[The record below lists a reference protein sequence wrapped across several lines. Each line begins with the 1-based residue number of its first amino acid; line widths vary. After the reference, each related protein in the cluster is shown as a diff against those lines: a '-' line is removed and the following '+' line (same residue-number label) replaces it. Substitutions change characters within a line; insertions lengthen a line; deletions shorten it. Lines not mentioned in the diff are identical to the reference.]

1 MCVFAGMSWATVAG
15 IKACAHLLQQA
26 VTAQPEPPPSLGIN
40 KPALL
45 RVCWAWC
52 LHRAACGLLPIE
64 QRSLDLE
71 RLEATAAASATP
83 APVPSLELNTF
94 IGQWCAMVDQLPI
107 GAMSRVPPT
116 NSDLASVLDL
126 FDGRLWHFM
135 FQCVSTHRPTGLPPL
150 ALQDAEALMHAV
162 GDAAGVAVAD
172 IAEVISIPWAPV
184 VPVSAAAG
192 SLNRS
197 AGHPEFE
204 AQRSAAFEAQL
215 RTQGNPLVDAFLGPQ
230 VHAQHAEVVTKTTE
244 ELHAFKDAYHWHTG
258 QAIEPSYLG
267 ETRQANVLAQYAS
280 ADRDIY
286 AMSQCPL
293 LRPRD
298 REHLL
303 KVIHQETTHGLW
315 QAEPRLRKKRMAEAA
330 QTAYAKLRMTLER
343 YEQRHATFMR
353 NYAATLSKTIY
364 LPSAQGNGAQ
374 GHDKACHKVR
384 RPVVKTIDKQRA
396 KIQAKKSAED
406 MRHRSEEWAKLQ
418 TSLEAYAERNS
429 KCWDEH
435 MVSSVDRFLQK
446 EVATSTESF
455 LLASCF
461 KLQGEMKTWQ
471 MDCQSRARRV
481 ATGTELNALPQ
492 PNIAHAIN
500 IWLLTQS
507 LLASG
512 RLKQATPEDHASK
525 AANKAVKH
533 ALQLCKQAMQLLGFQ
548 DAAASISDLLADLSA
563 LLPVKSKASSRSSSR
578 PTSAAGS
585 GKSTEAYHV
594 GISEAEF
601 QLCYCGDVLQR
612 GIPAA
617 KDPRVASFVPDVWQ
631 RDVLDA
637 IDKRESCVVCAPT
650 SSGKTFVS
658 SFCMDRVINQSD
670 EGVVVFVAPTKALVN
685 QTAAQVLKVNLS
697 PTLVPYLLLVMLMC
711 CFISAVLSH

>member
-1 MCVFAGMSWATVAG
+1 MSWAIVVG
-15 IKACAHLLQQA
+15 MKACAHLLQQGI
-26 VTAQPEPPPSLGIN
+26 TAQATPSPSLGN
-40 KPALL
+40 LGTMPALL

-52 LHRAACGLLPIE
+52 LHRAASGLLPIE

-71 RLEATAAASATP
+71 RLEATAASP

-94 IGQWCAMVDQLPI
+94 IGQWCAVVDRLPN
-107 GAMSRVPPT
+107 GAVSGVPPT
-116 NSDLASVLDL
+116 SSDLASLLDL

-135 FQCVSTHRPTGLPPL
+135 FQCLSTHRSTGLPPV
-150 ALQDAEALMHAV
+150 ALQEAEAIMHAICH
-162 GDAAGVAVAD
+162 AAGVAAAD
-172 IAEVISIPWAPV
+172 TARLISIPLASV
-184 VPVSAAAG
+184 DAAAG
-192 SLNRS
+192 SLNTTE
-197 AGHPEFE
+197 GHPE
-204 AQRSAAFEAQL
+204 AQL
-215 RTQGNPLVDAFLGPQ
+215 GTQGNPLVDAFLGPQ
-230 VHAQHAEVVTKTTE
+230 GHAQQAEVHTKAAE

-258 QAIEPSYLG
+258 RAIEPSYLG
-267 ETRQANVLAQYAS
+267 ETCQANLLAQYAS

-303 KVIHQETTHGLW
+303 KVIHQESTQGLW

-330 QTAYAKLRMTLER
+330 QTAFARLRMTLER
-343 YEQRHATFMR
+343 HEQRHATFMR

-374 GHDKACHKVR
+374 GNSKACHKVR
-384 RPVVKTIDKQRA
+384 RPVVRTVDRQRA
-396 KIQAKKSAED
+396 EIQAKKLAED
-406 MRHRSEEWAKLQ
+406 MKHRSEEWTLLQ
-418 TSLEAYAERNS
+418 TSLETYADLEKNN

-446 EVATSTESF
+446 AAAISTESF

-461 KLQGEMKTWQ
+461 KLQGEMKAWQ
-471 MDCQSRARRV
+471 MECKGRARK
-481 ATGTELNALPQ
+481 AAASADLNALPQ
-492 PNIAHAIN
+492 PNVAHAIN

-512 RLKQATPEDHASK
+512 RLKQAAPEDHAGK

-548 DAAASISDLLADLSA
+548 DAAASIGELLADFSSLQ
-563 LLPVKSKASSRSSSR
+563 PGKSRPSSKSSSR
-578 PTSAAGS
+578 PTSASVS
-585 GKSTEAYHV
+585 GNINTVYHV

-612 GIPAA
+612 GITAA
-617 KDPRVASFVPDVWQ
+617 KDPRVASFVPDAWQ

-637 IDKRESCVVCAPT
+637 IDKRESCVICAPT
-650 SSGKTFVS
+650 SSGKIFIS

-685 QTAAQVLKVNLS
+685 QTAAQVLEVNLC
-697 PTLVPYLLLVMLMC
+697 PTCQFTFL
-711 CFISAVLSH
+711 

>member
-1 MCVFAGMSWATVAG
+1 MSWATVVG
-15 IKACAHLLQQA
+15 MKACAHLLQQG
-26 VTAQPEPPPSLGIN
+26 VTAQPELSPSLGN
-40 KPALL
+40 PGNMPALL

-52 LHRAACGLLPIE
+52 LHRAASGLLPIE

-71 RLEATAAASATP
+71 RLEVATATP
-83 APVPSLELNTF
+83 ASTAPASVPSPELNIF
-94 IGQWCAMVDQLPI
+94 IGQWCAVADQLPN
-107 GAMSRVPPT
+107 GAVSGVPPT
-116 NSDLASVLDL
+116 HSDLASLLDL

-135 FQCVSTHRPTGLPPL
+135 FQCVSTHRSTGLPPV
-150 ALQDAEALMHAV
+150 ALQEAEALMHAV
-162 GDAAGVAVAD
+162 CHAAGVAVAD
-172 IAEVISIPWAPV
+172 TARVISTPLASIT
-184 VPVSAAAG
+184 AAAG

-197 AGHPEFE
+197 EGHPE
-204 AQRSAAFEAQL
+204 AQL
-215 RTQGNPLVDAFLGPQ
+215 GTEGNPLVDAFLGPQ
-230 VHAQHAEVVTKTTE
+230 GHAQQAEVDTKAAE

-258 QAIEPSYLG
+258 RAIEPSYLG
-267 ETRQANVLAQYAS
+267 ETRQANLLAQYVG
-280 ADRDIY
+280 ADRDIN

-303 KVIHQETTHGLW
+303 KVIHQETTQGLW

-330 QTAYAKLRMTLER
+330 QTAFAKLRMTLER
-343 YEQRHATFMR
+343 HEQRHATFMR

-374 GHDKACHKVR
+374 GNSKACHKVR
-384 RPVVKTIDKQRA
+384 RPVVRTVDRQRA
-396 KIQAKKSAED
+396 EIQTKKLAKD
-406 MRHRSEEWAKLQ
+406 MKHKSEEWTQLQ
-418 TSLEAYAERNS
+418 TSLETYAERNN

-446 EVATSTESF
+446 AVAISTESF

-461 KLQGEMKTWQ
+461 KLQGEMKAWQ
-471 MDCQSRARRV
+471 MECQGRARK
-481 ATGTELNALPQ
+481 AAAGTDPTALPQ
-492 PNIAHAIN
+492 PNVAHAIS

-512 RLKQATPEDHASK
+512 RLKQAAPEGHASK

-548 DAAASISDLLADLSA
+548 DAAASIGDLLAEFNV
-563 LLPVKSKASSRSSSR
+563 LLPSKSKPSSKSSSR
-578 PTSAAGS
+578 PTSASVS
-585 GKSTEAYHV
+585 GNSNTVYHV

-617 KDPRVASFVPDVWQ
+617 KDPRVASFVPDAWQ
-631 RDVLDA
+631 RNVLDA
-637 IDKRESCVVCAPT
+637 IDRRESCVICAPT
-650 SSGKTFVS
+650 SSGKTFIS

-685 QTAAQVLKVNLS
+685 QTAAQVLKVNLY
-697 PTLVPYLLLVMLMC
+697 PTC
-711 CFISAVLSH
+711 HICFISCDAHVLLHVCYT